1 MWLFFIPLFVLG
13 FILLVLGVFALLS
26 RIKGG
31 RYLRPV
37 VEVVAKVPLF
47 RRLLERATKAAIA
60 RQNPDLAS
68 AIRKL
73 ERAGAHRDPQ
83 RAQKAMS
90 QLTAAERRAWLE
102 AAANEAPQVGN
113 RAERRKRKQ
122 LGGR

>member
-37 VEVVAKVPLF
+37 VQVVAKVPLF
-47 RRLLERATKAAIA
+47 RRLLERATKAAIE

>member
-37 VEVVAKVPLF
+37 VQVVAKVPLF

>member
-1 MWLFFIPLFVLG
+1 MWLLFIPLFIVAFL
-13 FILLVLGVFALLS
+13 LLVLGVFALLS
-26 RIKGG
+26 RIRGG

-37 VEVVAKVPLF
+37 VQVVAKVPLF
-47 RRLLERATKAAIA
+47 RRMLERATKAAIE

-73 ERAGAHRDPQ
+73 ERAGAHRDPR

-90 QLTAAERRAWLE
+90 QLTAAERRAWLD
-102 AAANEAPQVGN
+102 AAAGEAPQVGN

>member
-37 VEVVAKVPLF
+37 VQVVAKVPLF
-47 RRLLERATKAAIA
+47 RRLLERATKAAIT

-102 AAANEAPQVGN
+102 AAAHEAPQVGN